1 MQPKRVWG
9 GLVLLALLD
18 PDDLDELLDNGD
30 IPDWYKDVIR
40 EQLEALRDGQDEV
53 QCKQVHCGE
62 PNRTLQGANDA

>member
-40 EQLEALRDGQDEV
+40 EQLEALRDGQVVDKHGGLKRPTE
-53 QCKQVHCGE
+53 
-62 PNRTLQGANDA
+62 RTEAA